1 MSALTVANGGFR
13 QKGAFVN
20 IMLELAC
27 VYRLVLQ
34 SSWES
39 ASNTLAADFKRVA
52 CKADPDKGGKR

>member
-1 MSALTVANGGFR
+1 MGAFFK
-13 QKGAFVN
+13 KGAFVN

-52 CKADPDKGGKR
+52 CKAFLDKGAKR